1 MFITVKSF
9 MILTVYQKNQTN
21 KKVLPPSGSKTLT
34 KVRRKVLKASLTL

>member
-9 MILTVYQKNQTN
+9 MILTVYQKKK